1 MTFSDTGLDPRIL
14 RALSKQGLTVPTTVQ
29 TAAIPAALQG
39 KDVLARARTGSGKT
53 LAYLLPALHKV
64 ITGKRGRQPWQVLVL
79 VPTRELCDQ
88 VKYVW
93 HYMSGHER
101 LLIHISLIG
110 ACSRVLLPLE
120 VVVLAP
126 RALDEVA

>member
-29 TAAIPAALQG
+29 AAAIPAALQG

-64 ITGKRGRQPWQVLVL
+64 ITGKHGRQPWQVLVL

-93 HYMSGHER
+93 HYMSGHDR
-101 LLIHISLIG
+101 LINQHIFDWGLFKRPATPGSGCAGNL
-110 ACSRVLLPLE
+110 CVR
-120 VVVLAP
+120 
-126 RALDEVA
+126 